1 TMVKFLL
8 LALAFGLAHAHA
20 EVDGKWETVAIAAD
34 NVDKI
39 EVERPLRLYLR
50 ELTCNEEC
58 SEMGVTFYV
67 KESVFFKY
75 FHFTDEGD
83 NKYEL
88 VYLTEEHAVFTSKN
102 VDRAGTETNLIFVLG
117 KGGALNEEEH
127 EKLVKFAE
135 DKNIP
140 TENIRNVLATGNIN
154 ENFLAISYMCVC
166 VLMYINKY
174 MYAYI

>member
-1 TMVKFLL
+1 MVKFLL
-8 LALAFGLAHAHA
+8 LALAFGLAHAH
-20 EVDGKWETVAIAAD
+20 VDGKWETVAIAAD

-67 KESVFFKY
+67 NRLFMFLIFKY

-117 KGGALNEEEH
+117 KNGSGLS
-127 EKLVKFAE
+127 
-135 DKNIP
+135 
-140 TENIRNVLATGNIN
+140 ENVAKVSLCKRGFRQIQPQIQYHGIS
-154 ENFLAISYMCVC
+154 EFLST
-166 VLMYINKY
+166 K
-174 MYAYI
+174 

>member
-1 TMVKFLL
+1 MVKFLL

-67 KESVFFKY
+67 KKRNTQQTVHTSFDKKNSEKRESVY
-75 FHFTDEGD
+75 EGD

-140 TENIRNVLATGNIN
+140 TENIRNVLATDT
-154 ENFLAISYMCVC
+154 CP
-166 VLMYINKY
+166 K
-174 MYAYI
+174 